1 MTLKLF
7 QPFEFISRAT
17 STLYNGYGIGVK
29 VEGIVVVVVV
39 VVVEIVRDSGG
50 DDTNCDA

>member
-29 VEGIVVVVVV
+29 VKGIVVVVV
-39 VVVEIVRDSGG
+39 VVVEIVRGSGG
-50 DDTNCDA
+50 DETNCDA